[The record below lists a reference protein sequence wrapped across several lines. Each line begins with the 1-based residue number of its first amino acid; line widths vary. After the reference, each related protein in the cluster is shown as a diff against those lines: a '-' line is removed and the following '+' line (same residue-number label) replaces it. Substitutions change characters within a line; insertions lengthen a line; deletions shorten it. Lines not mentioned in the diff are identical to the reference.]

1 MSGDKDDIDF
11 GEGVFPVCK
20 YHKKRDQKLR
30 LFQVQYE
37 TLVNRVTASVVLA
50 ALGFACSLLLVVL
63 HFWPHAAA
71 GLSFIP

>member
-11 GEGVFPVCK
+11 GEGMLPVCV
-20 YHKKRDQKLR
+20 YHKKRDIKIR
-30 LFQVQYE
+30 TIRAQYE
-37 TLVNRVTASVVLA
+37 SLIAKVNAAVVLS
-50 ALGFACSLLLVVL
+50 ALGFCCSLLLVVL